1 MNSIGGSSAVSV
13 IVLCFN
19 HARFIVESLESV
31 RKQTFQDFD
40 LIIMDD
46 CSSDAS
52 VSIISDWILQS
63 GVACT
68 FIAHEYN
75 VGVCK
80 TQNEALSLCQGE
92 YIFVVA
98 GDDRW
103 HPTRVEGHLK
113 IFLQAPSDV
122 AVLYSDAFEINEDGI
137 QLSKTFHEGQ
147 RPGFTMPSG
156 RVFEHLIDRNFLH
169 PVATTLRKSAIL
181 NVGGY
186 DERLTVEDYD
196 MLLRL
201 ANKYKFMYVRGIY
214 SDVRIVSNSLSRVI
228 FVKPKASFCYGQ
240 FVLHEKWIPSGLL
253 SNSQRK
259 IWCENQA
266 SYAYWLYFHEDPR
279 ATRCLW
285 TAVLRTRRPRFFA
298 LAALST
304 LGIRRQHARHIAAAL
319 GLVRDN

>member
-1 MNSIGGSSAVSV
+1 MKSADWPVAASV

-19 HARFIVESLESV
+19 HARFILESLESV
-31 RKQTFQDFD
+31 RSQTFQEFQ

-52 VSIISDWILQS
+52 VSVIRDWISHS
-63 GVACT
+63 GIDCT
-68 FIAHEYN
+68 FIAHNVN
-75 VGVCK
+75 VGICK
-80 TQNEALSLCQGE
+80 TQNEAVALCHGE

-103 HPTRVEGHLK
+103 HPNRVERHLK
-113 IFLQAPSDV
+113 AFLDAPADV
-122 AVLYSDAFEINEDGI
+122 AVVYSDAFEIDEGGT
-137 QLSKTFHEGQ
+137 QLSKTFHQGQ
-147 RPGFTMPSG
+147 RPKFKMPSG

-186 DERLTVEDYD
+186 DELLTVEDYD

-201 ANKYKFMYVRGIY
+201 ANKYEFMYVEGIY

-253 SNSQRK
+253 SSSQRK

-266 SYAYWLYFHEDPR
+266 SYAYWLYFHEDPQ

-285 TAVLRTRRPRFFA
+285 TAALRTKRPRFFA

-304 LGIRRQHARHIAAAL
+304 LGIRRQRARHIAAAL